1 MEAKL
6 LRKEPISYPN
16 VIKTLSCIGN
26 APERSEVQNKVLT
39 IVKKFKKLKEDK
51 AQKLIKE
58 LKSLGLATLTEE
70 HITEIVNILPEDLA
84 ELKYIFAGSKTTIN
98 PENFKKINEII
109 LKYKK

>member
-6 LRKEPISYPN
+6 LRKEPITYPEVVKILSGFGN
-16 VIKTLSCIGN
+16 V
-26 APERSEVQNKVLT
+26 PDRSEIQNKV
-39 IVKKFKKLKEDK
+39 ISAVKKFKKLKENQAK
-51 AQKLIKE
+51 KLADE

-70 HITEIVNILPEDLA
+70 HIAEIVNILPADLA
-84 ELKYIFAGSKTTIN
+84 ELKSVFAGSKTTIS